1 MSLRVFVCSLCF
13 ILLLSCADSSYNKKI
28 SFYHWK
34 SNADFDDSFGEALK
48 ASNSEKIYLRYFD
61 VDKIEPGRWGDD
73 GIYPTYVIKRVA
85 EAFKNYE
92 IVPVVFITNQVLM
105 TEDLDTEHLS
115 NRIAELIN
123 EISTAHFG
131 KEIHAVQI
139 DCDWTQ
145 ATRGTFFSLLESLKK
160 QFDINVTIRLHQI
173 KFKEATGIPPVE
185 RGTLML
191 YNVGELENEAQNSI
205 LEIDIVKQYINST
218 TDYPLVLD
226 IALPLFSQTVIKS
239 NDDEI
244 RLINQSVRDRINN
257 DSHFIQI
264 DDNNYRVVADTLFSG
279 FYLSKGYHIKIDEIN
294 ESEILGAYKV
304 VKDSRIVMDEII
316 FYHLDEQILTRM
328 DLNKIIREL

>member
-13 ILLLSCADSSYNKKI
+13 ILLFSCADSNLKKKI

-34 SNADFDDSFGEALK
+34 SSADFDDSFGKALK
-48 ASNSEKIYLRYFD
+48 VSNSDKIYLRYFD
-61 VDKIEPGRWGDD
+61 VDKIESGRWGDD
-73 GIYPTYVIKRVA
+73 GIYPTYVLKGVA
-85 EAFKNYE
+85 EEFKNFE
-92 IVPVVFITNQVLM
+92 IVPVVFITNQVLQS
-105 TEDLDTEHLS
+105 EGLDTERLS
-115 NRIAELIN
+115 NRIAQLIN
-123 EISTAHFG
+123 EISLAHFG
-131 KEIHAVQI
+131 EEIHRVQI

-145 ATRGTFFSLLESLKK
+145 STRGTFFSLLESLKK

-173 KFKEATGIPPVE
+173 KFKETTGIPPVE

-191 YNVGELENEAQNSI
+191 YNVGELENEEQNSI
-205 LEIDIVKQYINST
+205 LEIDIVKQYINSA

-244 RLINQSVRDRINN
+244 RLINQSVRDKISN
-257 DSHFIQI
+257 DAHFFQI
-264 DDNNYRVVADTLFSG
+264 DANNYRVVADTLFNG